1 MERFL
6 TRHQDRIV
14 GTITGFDR
22 ILFRGTLR
30 CLSHPRG
37 LWVFLSSQRVL
48 LKDFGKF
55 AQRISDEIS
64 EHGKNFAAQ
73 LGRPYQYLKA
83 SSLSKEQLA
92 REIMERDQIKQGLIC
107 VLAAVE
113 PCYTITVRGN
123 RAAKKLELVSE
134 LRHCKHLYF
143 YFVDREFG
151 LMHIRLQTWFPF
163 TMQVC
168 VNGRRWL
175 SHQLQRAGIA
185 FVQHDNTFTEIADLK
200 RAQQFMDQLMRRDFA
215 RWLNSVVKAVNPLA
229 RHLEWKLPNGYYWS
243 FKEVETATDVMFRDA
258 DSLTL
263 LYPSLLQHAMLVC
276 NSTDVL
282 RFLGRRVNSTF
293 KGECSSNL
301 RRRHEGLR
309 IKHWVEENS
318 IKMYDK
324 AFTVLRIETTINN
337 PHRFKVYRRS
347 TRYGQPC
354 RRWLRLRK
362 GVIDTAR
369 LGQITRAANERYLQ
383 ALAVVGEPKPS
394 HRILDPVS
402 QPVQQQGRRYR
413 ALQPVSP
420 RESRLF
426 EIVCQGRFLLNG
438 FRNKDLRHYLPPPPN
453 VDLRRYALRIGR
465 QLQLLRA
472 HGLIFKVAKTHYYRI
487 TRKGHDVMATAI
499 KFRAADLALLAA

>member
-6 TRHQDRIV
+6 TRHQDRIM
-14 GTITGFDR
+14 GTITGYDR

-30 CLSHPRG
+30 CLSHCQG
-37 LWVFLSSQRVL
+37 MWVFLSSRRVL
-48 LKDFGKF
+48 LKDYGNFV
-55 AQRISDEIS
+55 QRLSHEVS
-64 EHGKNFAAQ
+64 EHGKAFAEQ
-73 LGRPYQYLKA
+73 HGRPYRYLA
-83 SSLSKEQLA
+83 GSSQSKEQLA

-107 VLAAVE
+107 VFAAVE

-123 RAAKKLELVSE
+123 RATKKLELVSE

-151 LMHIRLQTWFPF
+151 LMHIRLQTWLPF
-163 TMQVC
+163 TIQVC

-175 SHQLQRAGIA
+175 GHKLQQAGIA
-185 FVQHDNTFTEIADLK
+185 FVQHDNTFTEIANLK
-200 RAQQFMDQLMRRDFA
+200 QAQQFMDQLTRRDFA
-215 RWLNSVVKAVNPLA
+215 RYLNSRIKQINPLA
-229 RHLEWKLPNGYYWS
+229 RHPEWKLPNGYYWS
-243 FKEVETATDVMFRDA
+243 FKEVEMATDVMFRDPQ
-258 DSLTL
+258 SLAL

-293 KGECSSNL
+293 QGEVSSNL

-324 AFTVLRIETTINN
+324 AFTVLRVETTINN
-337 PHRFKVYRRS
+337 PHRFKSYRNS

-362 GVIDTAR
+362 GVVDTAR
-369 LGQITRAANERYLQ
+369 LGQIARAANERYLQ

-394 HRILDPVS
+394 HCILDPVS
-402 QPVQQQGRRYR
+402 KPVQQQGRRFR
-413 ALQPVSP
+413 ALQPISP
-420 RESRLF
+420 KESRLF
-426 EIVCQGRFLLNG
+426 QVICQGRFLLNG
-438 FRNKDLRHYLPPPPN
+438 FRNKDLRACLPPPPKLE
-453 VDLRRYALRIGR
+453 LRRYALRLSR
-465 QLQLLRA
+465 KLQLLRA
-472 HGLIFKVAKTHYYRI
+472 HGLIFRVAKTHYYRI
-487 TRKGHDVMATAI
+487 TKKGHDVMATAI
-499 KFRAADLALLAA
+499 KFRVADIALLAA